1 MKRKAI
7 PVLVIALTATTVACS
22 GGVADPI
29 STSPAP
35 THTTTDLD
43 ALNVELSSTALPN
56 ALEHRDHFRPL
67 CDVKGY
73 PLVGNINSKGGTTA
87 TEFCAAVRE
96 IENPTKPPPA
106 PACDSKA
113 LNEELSCCTMLDD
126 AIANKEKFRC
136 LCDEQGY
143 PLVGNINSKGT
154 TASELC
160 KTLRDKNLL

>member
-7 PVLVIALTATTVACS
+7 PVLAIALTATTLACS
-22 GGVADPI
+22 GAVADPI
-29 STSPAP
+29 STSPIP
-35 THTTTDLD
+35 TATQTDLD
-43 ALNVELSSTALPN
+43 ALNVELSNTVLPS
-56 ALEHRDHFRPL
+56 ALERRDHFRPL
-67 CDVKGY
+67 CDAKGY

-106 PACDSKA
+106 PTCDSKA
-113 LNEELSCCTMLDD
+113 LNEELSTSTMLDD
-126 AIANKEKFRC
+126 AIANKEHFRC

-154 TASELC
+154 TASEFC